1 MLQSNTR
8 PAANSFPF
16 AVLNQEEITALYC
29 RLSQDDK
36 QEGDSNSIINQK
48 KILKKYALDRGYT
61 NIQFYIDD
69 GVSGTTFNRAGF
81 QSMISDVE
89 AGKVKRVIVK
99 DMSRLGRD
107 YLQVGMYTEIF
118 FPEHDVHF
126 IAVNDGVDS
135 NQEDNEF
142 TPFRNI
148 INEWYAKDTSKKIR
162 AVKRSKG
169 MAGEHI
175 GSHPPYG
182 YMKNPEN
189 KKEWIIDE
197 EAAEVVREIFRLCVG
212 GYGPTRIA
220 HILTERK
227 ILCPTYYALEKGG
240 KPRTVLPAD
249 KYTWNGPVVAKIL
262 DRMDY
267 LGHTVNFKTHVKSYK
282 VHKTIYNSP
291 DQWKVFEGTHEA
303 IIDKETFEI
312 VQKIRAGKRRPTR
325 MGEMPMFSGLLYC
338 ADCGRKLSFHRKA
351 DEPAEKH
358 HYLCENYRSNTAN
371 CTMHYIRNVVVER
384 IVLENLKEVI
394 QYVSN
399 YEDEFVRM
407 VMDSDMRQRN
417 RELAQKKKRLVEI
430 QKRIGE
436 LDTIFQRI
444 YEDNIIG
451 KLSDE
456 RFMKMS
462 KGYEDEQHTLQTEA
476 NEIQSELQQEEKK
489 SVDVKRFLAIVKKY
503 TDLTELTPEIL
514 REFIDKI
521 IVHAPDKSSGRR
533 LQEIEIIY
541 NHIGEFVRSK
551 VVLWKGNAV

>member
-69 GVSGTTFNRAGF
+69 GVSGTTFNRTGF
-81 QSMISDVE
+81 QSMIADVE

-240 KPRTVLPAD
+240 KPRTALPAD

-399 YEDEFVRM
+399 YEDEFVQM
-407 VMDSDMRQRN
+407 IMDSDMRQRN
-417 RELAQKKKRLVEI
+417 RELAQKKKRLAEI

-541 NHIGEFVRSK
+541 NHIGEFDRSK
-551 VVLWKGNAV
+551 VTLWKGNAV

>member
-81 QSMISDVE
+81 QSMIADVE
-89 AGKVKRVIVK
+89 TGKVKRVIVK

-240 KPRTVLPAD
+240 KQRTVLPAD

-358 HYLCENYRSNTAN
+358 HYLCENYRSNTTN

-399 YEDEFVRM
+399 YEYEFVRM
-407 VMDSDMRQRN
+407 IMDSDMRQRN
-417 RELAQKKKRLVEI
+417 RELSQKKKRLAEI

-462 KGYEDEQHTLQTEA
+462 KGYEDEQHTLQIEA
-476 NEIQSELQQEEKK
+476 DEIQSELQQEEKK
-489 SVDVKRFLAIVKKY
+489 GVDVKCFLAIVKKY
-503 TDLTELTPEIL
+503 TDLTELTPVIL

-541 NHIGEFVRSK
+541 NHIGEFDRSK
-551 VVLWKGNAV
+551 VTLWKGNAV

>member
-81 QSMISDVE
+81 QSMIADVE

-240 KPRTVLPAD
+240 KPRTALPAD

-399 YEDEFVRM
+399 YEDEFVQM
-407 VMDSDMRQRN
+407 IMDSDMRQRN
-417 RELAQKKKRLVEI
+417 RELAQKKKRLAEI

-541 NHIGEFVRSK
+541 NHIGEFDRSK
-551 VVLWKGNAV
+551 VTLWEGNAV

>member
-8 PAANSFPF
+8 PAADSFPF
-16 AVLNQEEITALYC
+16 AVLTPEEITALYC

-48 KILKKYALDRGYT
+48 KILKKYAMDKGYT
-61 NIQFYIDD
+61 NIRFYIDD
-69 GVSGTTFNRAGF
+69 GISGTTFNRPGF
-81 QSMISDVE
+81 QSMIADVE

-189 KKEWIIDE
+189 KKEWIVDE
-197 EAAEVVREIFRLCVG
+197 EAAEVVREIFRLCVS
-212 GYGPTRIA
+212 GYGPTQIA

-240 KPRTVLPAD
+240 KPRTALPAD
-249 KYTWNGPVVAKIL
+249 KCAWNGPVVAKIL

-282 VHKTIYNSP
+282 VHKTIHNSP

-394 QYVSN
+394 RYVSD
-399 YEDEFVRM
+399 YEDDFVRM
-407 VMDSDMRQRN
+407 VMDADMKQKN
-417 RELAQKKKRLVEI
+417 RELAQQKRRLAEI

-462 KGYEDEQHTLQTEA
+462 KGYEDEQRTLQAEA
-476 NEIQSELQQEEKK
+476 DTIQNELQREEKK
-489 SVDVKRFLAIVKKY
+489 SVDVKRFLAVVKKY

-514 REFIDKI
+514 REFVDRI
-521 IVHAPDKSSGRR
+521 IIHAPDKSSGRR

-541 NHIGEFVRSK
+541 NHIGEFDRSK
-551 VVLWKGNAV
+551 VTLWKGNAV

>member
-69 GVSGTTFNRAGF
+69 GVSVTTFNRAGF
-81 QSMISDVE
+81 QSMIADVE

-240 KPRTVLPAD
+240 KPRTALPAD

-399 YEDEFVRM
+399 YEDEFVQM
-407 VMDSDMRQRN
+407 IMDSDMRQRN
-417 RELAQKKKRLVEI
+417 RELAQKKKRLAEI

-541 NHIGEFVRSK
+541 NHIGEFDRSK
-551 VVLWKGNAV
+551 VTLWKGNAV

>member
-81 QSMISDVE
+81 QSMIADVE
-89 AGKVKRVIVK
+89 TGKVKRVIVK

-240 KPRTVLPAD
+240 KQRTVLPAD

-358 HYLCENYRSNTAN
+358 HYLCENYRSNTTN

-407 VMDSDMRQRN
+407 IMDSDMRQRN
-417 RELAQKKKRLVEI
+417 RELSQKKKRLAEI

-462 KGYEDEQHTLQTEA
+462 KGYEDEQHTLQIEA
-476 NEIQSELQQEEKK
+476 DEIQSELQQEEKK
-489 SVDVKRFLAIVKKY
+489 GVDVKCFLAIVKKY

-541 NHIGEFVRSK
+541 NHIGEFDRSK
-551 VVLWKGNAV
+551 VTLWKGNAV